1 MRRATRPAE
10 NKAPIGPGSEG
21 LLTEGRLSP
30 SPGGPPVT
38 CKLPPSHFQGDPGT
52 TTVSSTLRE
61 QLLKAGLVT
70 ERQVKASEQKQNQR
84 PPQSRHKPPPPP
96 TEQQLAAERQRAAKA
111 ARDAQLNKQRQEAV
125 AAKAKAIEIKQLVEQ
140 HKLPKVLESE
150 DRFNFIAG
158 KKLRFILVN
167 AEMRD
172 GINKGSLFII
182 RYDGKSEVVP
192 AEIAERIRERD
203 ERAVVKLNAG
213 ENAPVDEND
222 PYKDFVVP
230 DDLKW

>member
-1 MRRATRPAE
+1 
-10 NKAPIGPGSEG
+10 
-21 LLTEGRLSP
+21 
-30 SPGGPPVT
+30 
-38 CKLPPSHFQGDPGT
+38 
-52 TTVSSTLRE
+52 VSSTLRE

-70 ERQVKASEQKQNQR
+70 EKQVKASEQKQQHQR
-84 PPQSRHKPPPPP
+84 PPQSRHKPPAPP

-111 ARDAQLNKQRQEAV
+111 ARDAQLNKQRQEAA

-167 AEMRD
+167 AAMRE